1 MNSRTKRIFDLCN
14 VGEPE
19 ERSPKR
25 SAKNNISECLDT
37 TNDSLF
43 NIMDLP
49 VDINDSFLES
59 LDPKNVNI
67 VDNNLEKKLD
77 AHTTIM
83 TLEQEPSE
91 LEDSNVAK
99 FSTVSTV
106 YPDPISHDPSS
117 LVASHSIDSD
127 TGSGYHPTENE
138 NESDNDGLSN
148 DQSVQQEIRPIEDS
162 VAHDNTTKKAGKRIL
177 GINTKRINQELREKG
192 KKYLGYRRPANQ
204 TNTFHDTQREERKL
218 GPTCTS
224 TFCTKSKK
232 RKCNDLSEN
241 VRQEMFSKFWDSFN
255 WDQRKTFVCNTVTK
269 ESPKQRKTEN
279 NESRRSGT
287 LRYTLKSGKENIP
300 VCKKMFLSTLG
311 LREWQVNNWVDHSK
325 YGINEGKKEQK
336 KSEEILRSFRI
347 PNIFMNTFIDNLN
360 KLPSHYCRKDTNK
373 MYLEQSFTTIT
384 ELYKVYVNA
393 AMESNET
400 AMSQNSLTKL
410 LKKKNIS
417 LYKPKKDECDTCCQY
432 NEKNLT
438 EEKWQKHQHQ
448 KDRARA
454 EKVNDKEES
463 LRGVKHVVTMDLQ
476 AVKVC
481 PSIMASAVYFKT
493 KLCVHNFTVYNLA
506 TRQCTCYWFDETQA
520 DLQASTFAS
529 FVVDYI
535 RRHLSDGKPII
546 LYSDGCTYQNRNSV
560 MSNALLNLAQ
570 ELNIIIE
577 QKYLVKGHTQMECDS
592 VHATIERKLRNKKIF
607 LPSDYARIT
616 EEARSTEP
624 EKYEVRMVK
633 YDFFTNFNDNLVYSS
648 IRPGKK
654 AGDPNVVDIRA
665 LKYTPEGIIFYKLDF
680 DDNYTPLPQRIKRN
694 NMSVIIPKDI
704 FKKLHKERLKIKKT
718 KFNHL
723 QELKPVMPEDCWLFY
738 NSLPHYE

>member
-1 MNSRTKRIFDLCN
+1 MNSRTKRILNLCN
-14 VGEPE
+14 VE

-25 SAKNNISECLDT
+25 SAKDMSECLDIT
-37 TNDSLF
+37 TNKNQNNDSLF

-49 VDINDSFLES
+49 VDIAINDSFLEI
-59 LDPKNVNI
+59 LDPETKDSSAQISKYYICTTPTELADKMLDNNQNDNI
-67 VDNNLEKKLD
+67 VDNNLEENPD
-77 AHTTIM
+77 VHTTIM
-83 TLEQEPSE
+83 TLEQEPIE
-91 LEDSNVAK
+91 LADDNNKAN
-99 FSTVSTV
+99 FSTVSTAS
-106 YPDPISHDPSS
+106 PDPISHDPSF
-117 LVASHSIDSD
+117 LVASQSTDSD
-127 TGSGYHPTENE
+127 TDSDYHPIEDE
-138 NESDNDGLSN
+138 NESDNDGLS
-148 DQSVQQEIRPIEDS
+148 DQSAQQVIRPNEDNII
-162 VAHDNTTKKAGKRIL
+162 AHDNTTNKAVKRVI
-177 GINTKRINQELREKG
+177 GINTKIINQDLREKG

-204 TNTFHDTQREERKL
+204 TNTFHDIERKERKL

-224 TFCTKSKK
+224 TFCAKSKK

-241 VRQEMFSKFWDSFN
+241 VREEMFSTFWDSFT

-287 LRYTLKSGKENIP
+287 LRYTLKAGKENIP

-311 LREWQVNNWVDHSK
+311 LREWQVHNWVNHSK
-325 YGINEGKKEQK
+325 YGINETKK
-336 KSEEILRSFRI
+336 KSEGILRSFWVH
-347 PNIFMNTFIDNLN
+347 NEFMNTFIDNLN

-384 ELYKVYVNA
+384 ELYNLYVNA
-393 AMESNET
+393 AKESNQT

-417 LYKPKKDECDTCCQY
+417 LYKPKKDECDICCQY
-432 NEKNLT
+432 NEKKLT
-438 EEKWQKHQHQ
+438 EEDWQRHQHQ

-454 EKVNDKEES
+454 EKVKDKEES
-463 LRGVKHVVTMDLQ
+463 LRGAKHVVTMDLQ

-535 RRHLSDGKPII
+535 RRHLNDGKPII

-560 MSNALLNLAQ
+560 MSNALLNLSK

-577 QKYLVKGHTQMECDS
+577 QKFLVKGHKQMECDS
-592 VHATIERKLRNKKIF
+592 V
-607 LPSDYARIT
+607 
-616 EEARSTEP
+616 
-624 EKYEVRMVK
+624 
-633 YDFFTNFNDNLVYSS
+633 
-648 IRPGKK
+648 PG
-654 AGDPNVVDIRA
+654 DTV
-665 LKYTPEGIIFYKLDF
+665 
-680 DDNYTPLPQRIKRN
+680 
-694 NMSVIIPKDI
+694 
-704 FKKLHKERLKIKKT
+704 
-718 KFNHL
+718 
-723 QELKPVMPEDCWLFY
+723 
-738 NSLPHYE
+738 